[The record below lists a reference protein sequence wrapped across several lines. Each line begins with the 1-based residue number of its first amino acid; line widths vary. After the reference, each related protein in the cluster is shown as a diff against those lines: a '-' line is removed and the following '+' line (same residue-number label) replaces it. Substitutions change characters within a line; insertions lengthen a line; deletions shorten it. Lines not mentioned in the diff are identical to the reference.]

1 MQRSKRILFA
11 VLLLGLFGAL
21 SVSSASALV
30 LSPLGGVEKPA
41 EFEQPIYVTSAAAD
55 PERLFVVERPGRV
68 VEFAA
73 GAKRPYADLT
83 GLVACCLSERGLL
96 SIALAPDFA
105 TTGGFYAAYT
115 GTPAA
120 GGAEGDFH
128 LDYFTPNGDAG
139 AVSRSP
145 ILSFDHSA
153 EPNHNG
159 GQLQFGPD
167 GRLYVSTGDGG
178 GNGDPN
184 GNGQSL
190 DTLLGKILRIEPR
203 PGQVPAY
210 SAVGNPFAGTTP
222 GRDEIWSYG
231 LRNPWRFSFD
241 RLTGNMV
248 IADVGQKV
256 REEVDVAVAPSAGTV
271 GGAGANYGWNCREGL
286 IAYTA
291 PAPVCSTAGP
301 FVEPVFDYP
310 HDDPGDGGAHGC
322 SITGGYVVRDE
333 SLGDLYGRYLY
344 ADFCIGEVRS
354 LALPFGGVGAAIDR
368 DEGLALPGRPT
379 SFGEDSC
386 GRLYVTSTDETVYRF
401 VGDTPPACPVAPAD
415 APPQVETGQR
425 PDFRVAVRTRR
436 RGRSGTFAVTVRLLP
451 CRRGPDDSAQLRR
464 GGRGMARKPLDGRC
478 RARFSLRLE
487 RKATL
492 RVLVDPAGD
501 ASSLRSRRLR
511 LG

>member
-1 MQRSKRILFA
+1 MVLALAVILA
-11 VLLLGLFGAL
+11 G
-21 SVSSASALV
+21 SARAATLV
-30 LSPLGGVEKPA
+30 PLGGA
-41 EFEQPIYVTSAAAD
+41 EDPIGFEQPIFLTSDPDD
-55 PERLFVVERPGRV
+55 PERLFVVERKGRV

-73 GAKRPYADLT
+73 GAKRLYADLT
-83 GLVACCLSERGLL
+83 GLVSCCLSERGLL

-105 TTGGFYAAYT
+105 TTGAFYAAYT
-115 GTPAA
+115 GKPAA

-128 LDYFTPNGDAG
+128 LDHFTPNGGAG
-139 AVSRSP
+139 AVARSP
-145 ILSFDHSA
+145 ILSFAHSA

-178 GNGDPN
+178 GTGDAA
-184 GNGQSL
+184 GNAQSL

-210 SAVGNPFAGTTP
+210 SSAGNPFSGDAA

-241 RLTGNMV
+241 RLTGDMV
-248 IADVGQKV
+248 IADVGQRV

-291 PAPVCSTAGP
+291 PAPACAAAGP

-310 HDDPGDGGAHGC
+310 HEDPGGGGAHGC
-322 SITGGYVVRDE
+322 SITGGYVARDE
-333 SLGDLYGRYLY
+333 SLGDLYGRYVY
-344 ADFCIGEVRS
+344 ADFCVGEVRS
-354 LALPFGGVGAAIDR
+354 LALPPGGVGAATDR

-386 GRLYVTSTDETVYRF
+386 GRLYVMSTDESVYRF
-401 VGDTPPACPVAPAD
+401 VGGSPPACPVAPVDVA
-415 APPQVETGQR
+415 APPRLDSGGAKKDV
-425 PDFRVAVRTRR
+425 RVAVRSRR
-436 RGRSGTFAVTVRLLP
+436 RGRSATFTVMARLLP

-464 GGRGMARKPLDGRC
+464 GGRAIARKPLDRRC
-478 RARFSLRLE
+478 RARFTLRLD
-487 RKATL
+487 RRATL
-492 RVLVDPAGD
+492 RVLVDPAGE
-501 ASSLRSRRLR
+501 ASTLRSRRLL
-511 LG
+511 LGRR